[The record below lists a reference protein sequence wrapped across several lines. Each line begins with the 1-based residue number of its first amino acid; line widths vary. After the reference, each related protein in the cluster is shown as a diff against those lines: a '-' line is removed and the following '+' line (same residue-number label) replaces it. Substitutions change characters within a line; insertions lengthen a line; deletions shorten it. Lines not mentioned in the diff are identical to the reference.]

1 MIVGGSEQQKI
12 CVKNS
17 NTECAEHE
25 PTVIADKSV
34 RVDLTDALTGVIQGS
49 CDIDAEREK
58 SLKEKYGFGN

>member
-34 RVDLTDALTGVIQGS
+34 RADLTDALTGVIQSS
-49 CDIDAEREK
+49 CNIDEEK
-58 SLKEKYGFGN
+58 EKALKEKYDLRN